1 MFNEPSRHLTVQSL
15 QYNKTLEQLRNIY
28 KVNKKD
34 SRTISLYVF
43 PVSLLVVFKHIAHL
57 ALPFLLWSLSR

>member
-15 QYNKTLEQLRNIY
+15 HYNKTLEQLRNIY

-34 SRTISLYVF
+34 SRTISPYVF
-43 PVSLLVVFKHIAHL
+43 PVSSFVVFKHIAHL
-57 ALPFLLWSLSR
+57 ARVFIVEFE